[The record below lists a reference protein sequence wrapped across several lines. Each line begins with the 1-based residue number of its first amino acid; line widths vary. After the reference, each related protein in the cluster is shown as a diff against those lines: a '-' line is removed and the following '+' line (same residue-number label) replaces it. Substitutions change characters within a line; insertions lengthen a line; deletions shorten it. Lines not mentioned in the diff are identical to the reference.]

1 MSLTVVAPFTVG
13 PMSGEKKEIFTR
25 IYITFCRALESLMEE
40 GIIQKNRFISK
51 LFIRDKLLTILS
63 LYQNQTKLHLNS
75 NNQAKLP
82 LHEETFQIISAR
94 CHLMLLE
101 EEKRLAE
108 VKKLMREDVF
118 ASWPVELIELICGYQ
133 KEVYWK

>member
-1 MSLTVVAPFTVG
+1 MALTITAPFTVG
-13 PMSGEKKEIFTR
+13 PMSGEKKEIFTG
-25 IYITFCRALESLMEE
+25 IYITFCRALEGLMEE

-63 LYQNQTKLHLNS
+63 LYQNQTS
-75 NNQAKLP
+75 NQTTLP
-82 LHEETFQIISAR
+82 HNEETFQIISAR
-94 CHLMLLE
+94 CHLMMLE

-108 VKKLMREDVF
+108 IKKLMREDVF